1 MHMKKRKKK
10 LLFLLIVVL
19 FFVGAVFGAVNY
31 AKYRETKELEN
42 YIKAGE
48 KATEDFSGAKNREE
62 KLRVLK
68 DFKADYAAYKKAEE
82 PLPEV
87 LEDYE
92 ERIGEMEENL
102 TQFYAETIMS
112 ATYETVGRKKT
123 EEELRNRIDNL
134 EKLLEQVES
143 EKEVV
148 SDGENQYSNRLKK
161 LIKTYADSLEDK
173 QEEEA
178 QIKER
183 GEAVLAAL
191 EEYRQTNHDIGD
203 EGAFYEKYIRYIKIG
218 MENGFEAVWPSDFDL
233 PSVFHEQT
241 GTYGATFGYA
251 VMDLDADGVKELL
264 LGDNNNEDGH
274 HTLYGIYAIC
284 DGKMVLLAEGW
295 ERNRYYLCT
304 NGAIANES
312 SSGAS
317 GGSEEFYSYKNG
329 SLELIEAV
337 YIDIHNKHVDGNS
350 YIHTTS
356 KEWADHAGYI
366 SREKRDEIC
375 SRYIRADLKLTPFF

>member
-1 MHMKKRKKK
+1 MQMKKMKKK
-10 LLFLLIVVL
+10 LVFLLIVVL
-19 FFVGAVFGAVNY
+19 LFVSAVFGAVNY

-48 KATEDFSGAKNREE
+48 KATEDFFGAKNRKE
-62 KLRVLK
+62 KLQVLK

-82 PLPEV
+82 SRPEV

-92 ERIGEMEENL
+92 ERIGEMEKNL
-102 TQFYAETIMS
+102 TQIYAETIWS
-112 ATYETVGRKKT
+112 VTYETGDRKKT
-123 EEELRNRIDNL
+123 EEEIQNKIDNL

-148 SDGENQYSNRLKK
+148 SDGENKYSNRLKK
-161 LIKTYADSLEDK
+161 LIKTYADRLEDM

-183 GEAVLAAL
+183 GKEVLAAL
-191 EEYRQTNHDIGD
+191 EEYQQTNHDIED
-203 EGAFYEKYIRYIKIG
+203 EEAFYEKYIRYAKIG
-218 MENGFEAVWPSDFDL
+218 IENGFEAVWPSDFDL
-233 PSVFHEQT
+233 PAVFSFQT

-304 NGAIANES
+304 NGAIANEDS
-312 SSGAS
+312 YSAS
-317 GGSEEFYSYKNG
+317 NGSEEFYSYKNG

-337 YIDIHNKHVDGNS
+337 YIHGYVGGDS
-350 YIHTTS
+350 YVHTTS
-356 KEWADHAGYI
+356 KEWADHAAYI

-375 SRYIRADLKLTPFF
+375 SRYVHADLKLTPFF